1 MQTNCKALAKLVLN
15 KKLQTVRL
23 LVTFDNV
30 SGRVT
35 VLNAAFNSG
44 DLCKAKDTDN
54 LQFYVDRA
62 VAKAKAALRTDN
74 IVFVN

>member
-1 MQTNCKALAKLVLN
+1 MQTNCKALAKLVIN

-35 VLNAAFNSG
+35 VMNAAFKTG
-44 DLCKAKDTDN
+44 DLCSVKDTDN
-54 LQFYVDRA
+54 LQRNIERA
-62 VAKAKAALRTDN
+62 VKQAKAALRTDN